1 MTGYAARAREL
12 PRPLARARDASLAQ
26 EPAGVVLLLHLLLR
40 DPALLAHADVLS
52 EPGLAVV
59 SLDPGCAALLLQGV
73 HGGPGGEAAEEGLAE
88 ACGLVDVLRHP
99 SLVAVAL
106 DPVIV
111 LLLLGFVGDA
121 LPGDPALEIAQG
133 LVVAGAPEGLAELE
147 LQRAELEHEVVDLR
161 ALLVLPL
168 VGPHAVAQALR
179 HLRLLEAG
187 LADPVAVLRL
197 EVVGPVLLLQHPVDA
212 VAPALRA
219 RGRGERAAAAEGEGG
234 GRGELPGCGSEQQRG
249 RRA

>member
-26 EPAGVVLLLHLLLR
+26 EPAGVVLLLHLILR

-59 SLDPGCAALLLQGV
+59 GLDPGRPALLLQGV
-73 HGGPGGEAAEEGLAE
+73 HGGPGGEAAEEGRAK
-88 ACGLVDVLRHP
+88 ARGLVDVLRHP

-106 DPVIV
+106 DPVVV
-111 LLLLGFVGDA
+111 LLLLGLVGDS
-121 LPGDPALEIAQG
+121 LPGDHALEIAQG
-133 LVVAGAPEGLAELE
+133 LVVATAPEGLAELE
-147 LQRAELEHEVVDLR
+147 LQRAELEHEVIDLR
-161 ALLVLPL
+161 ALGVLQV
-168 VGPHAVAQALR
+168 VGAHAVAQALR

-197 EVVGPVLLLQHPVDA
+197 EVVGP
-212 VAPALRA
+212 
-219 RGRGERAAAAEGEGG
+219 
-234 GRGELPGCGSEQQRG
+234 
-249 RRA
+249 